1 MDLVDVHRL
10 IATPS
15 RYRPASMDKVNEFFL
30 KLIYTAHP
38 DKYQHFF
45 TQIPSNWTTRS
56 VDKQFAFDNP
66 GVYYIGDKQAQFL
79 LINTGTTAIKGKHKG
94 KHTFLAGLVFGK
106 KVASS
111 EMREVQELLDTAL
124 LVDELLLV
132 LDFPDYKILNWLVSD
147 IESLVGVE

>member
-1 MDLVDVHRL
+1 MDLVDAHRL

-30 KLIYTAHP
+30 NLIYKTDE
-38 DKYQHFF
+38 DKYQKFF
-45 TQIPSNWTTRS
+45 TQIPSNWTTRQ

-94 KHTFLAGLVFGK
+94 KHTFLVGLFLGRK
-106 KVASS
+106 IASS
-111 EMREVQELLDTAL
+111 EMIEMQQLLDTAL
-124 LVDELLLV
+124 LVNELQLV
-132 LDFPDYKILNWLVSD
+132 LKFPQYKILNWVNKPM
-147 IESLVGVE
+147 ESLVEVE